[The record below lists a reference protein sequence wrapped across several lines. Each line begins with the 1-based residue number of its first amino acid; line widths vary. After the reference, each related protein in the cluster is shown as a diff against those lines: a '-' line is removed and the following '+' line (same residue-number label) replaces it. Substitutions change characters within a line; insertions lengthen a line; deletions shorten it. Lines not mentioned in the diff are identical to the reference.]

1 MNRIIVRVGL
11 APPERTYFSSII
23 RYGGHVPGRIKNIFI
38 HVDEQN
44 RNKTRKNDPKY
55 GPTTTRSTTMLMI
68 IIIILL
74 LFRLRT
80 PRVLKFVTS
89 PDVLFYDFFFCSVSK
104 FFFTPSAH
112 GCKQPL
118 GSQYYYYYY
127 YGLRRRFCTEP
138 RAPADRVDV
147 TRSKRRAHVPVPRT
161 ELVGG
166 ETVQGSKISVVKCLC
181 ESI

>member
-104 FFFTPSAH
+104 FFFYPIRPRLQAASRIPILLLLLLWSPSQILH
-112 GCKQPL
+112 GAARASRP
-118 GSQYYYYYY
+118 
-127 YGLRRRFCTEP
+127 RRRDKVEATSA
-138 RAPADRVDV
+138 RTGAADG
-147 TRSKRRAHVPVPRT
+147 TRRRRDGP
-161 ELVGG
+161 G
-166 ETVQGSKISVVKCLC
+166 VKDQCC
-181 ESI
+181 EVFV